1 MKLGDLKL
9 LILAFLLLPAFA
21 FAAKDTSDYTL
32 RVEILTSHAQSY
44 HPAVRSEYDNQRYMA
59 EGRGNIT
66 DGTSKHAFD
75 FHYDGELY
83 SVRMLQHPMFGR
95 GPYLAKWKKPQRK
108 LELLIPIGEKGRY
121 ETRDLQTFVLEGVY
135 VTTGHGL
142 IEISQDAYRAQ
153 PAQGEGSQVRK
164 PPPDVADLSVTSDPA
179 NAELGVDGEL
189 MGTTPSALLLSVG
202 EHTITLK
209 KTGYKPWQRKM
220 VLVTGKIS
228 LQGKLEPENP
238 Q

>member
-9 LILAFLLLPAFA
+9 VIFTFLLLPAFA

-32 RVEILTSHAQSY
+32 RVEILSY
-44 HPAVRSEYDNQRYMA
+44 SAHSYYPVVHSEYDNGRYMLD
-59 EGRGNIT
+59 GRGNIT
-66 DGTSKHAFD
+66 DGLTKHAFD
-75 FHYDGELY
+75 FQYDDELY
-83 SVRMLQHPMFGR
+83 SPNMLKHRIFDR
-95 GPYLAKWKKPQRK
+95 ETYLAKWKKPQRK
-108 LELLIPIGEKGRY
+108 LELLIPIGKKGRY
-121 ETRDLQTFVLEGVY
+121 ETRDLQTYLLEGVY

-153 PAQGEGSQVRK
+153 PAQSEGSQVRK
-164 PPPDVADLSVTSDPA
+164 QSANVADLSVTSDPD
-179 NAELGVDGEL
+179 NAEIGVDGEL

-209 KTGYKPWQRKM
+209 KAGYKPWQRKM
-220 VLVTGKIS
+220 VLVTGKIN
-228 LQGKLEPENP
+228 LNGKLERENP